1 MGNTLEAMGAF
12 YFTAPGRLLVAEDE
26 FAKGI
31 INKMELNRVARQRA
45 NEYLQLNPGDVE
57 GAERVFLKTISNP
70 DNEVKEILSDCY
82 EIAKDILTKNLDALH
97 SMSKALMDYETLDV
111 DQIDDIMAGGEPR
124 APKSHEDTKPIN
136 PDEGNKVGDT
146 AEQS

>member
-1 MGNTLEAMGAF
+1 M
-12 YFTAPGRLLVAEDE
+12 LLCIQDHALI
-26 FAKGI
+26 GI
-31 INKMELNRVARQRA
+31 YQQWRVQTH
-45 NEYLQLNPGDVE
+45 E
-57 GAERVFLKTISNP
+57 I

-82 EIAKDILTKNLDALH
+82 KIAKDILTKNLDALH

-124 APKSHEDTKPIN
+124 APKSNEDSKPVN
-136 PDEGNKVGDT
+136 PDDGKKVGDA